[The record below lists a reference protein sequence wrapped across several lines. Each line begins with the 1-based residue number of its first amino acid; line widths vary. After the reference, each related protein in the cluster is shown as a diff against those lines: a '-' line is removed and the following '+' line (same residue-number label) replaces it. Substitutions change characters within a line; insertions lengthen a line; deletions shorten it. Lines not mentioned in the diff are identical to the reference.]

1 MKKDMLSL
9 FLVVLIFLGAFFL
22 SVVIHELMHVY
33 YDLPIN
39 VTKAI
44 CFNLNPYYLNDIMK
58 MPVAAFVN
66 TGNYET
72 SYIERHYEIY
82 FSQGFVFA
90 AFLIIG
96 NWILLALMY
105 PKPKEKPQC
114 YGTKQFNHFCNIC
127 KGCDLYKDCEINS
140 LKNNHEVRF

>member
-1 MKKDMLSL
+1 MKKDIFSL

-22 SVVIHELMHVY
+22 SLIIHELMHIY
-33 YDLPIN
+33 YDLPSN

-44 CFNLNPYYLNDIMK
+44 CFNINPYFLNASI
-58 MPVAAFVN
+58 PVVAFVN

-96 NWILLALMY
+96 NWILLMIMY
-105 PKPKEKPQC
+105 PKQSYKRACFGSDE
-114 YGTKQFNHFCNIC
+114 FNHFCNIC
-127 KGCDLYKDCEINS
+127 KGCPDHKECEIENN
-140 LKNNHEVRF
+140 KNNHEVRF